1 MLWCELW
8 AGAGKKGCPMCSC
21 RDLHP
26 PEKLY
31 LIFFS
36 LTGLYSISSYTASEK
51 GSPDLL
57 ESGDRDE
64 TLLCFPSLRLPL
76 LPSLGHELPHHWA
89 LSTACCWMS
98 AE

>member
-1 MLWCELW
+1 
-8 AGAGKKGCPMCSC
+8 MCSC
-21 RDLHP
+21 MDLHP

-36 LTGLYSISSYTASEK
+36 LTGLYSISSYTALEK

-64 TLLCFPSLRLPL
+64 TLLCFPSLLLPL
-76 LPSLGHELPHHWA
+76 LPSLHHELPHHWA
-89 LSTACCWMS
+89 LSIACCWMPM
-98 AE
+98 E